1 MKFFFKY
8 FEQNKNKKL
17 FVTDNNKSITYAKF
31 YNRSLVL
38 ASYLFFKMGSLKNK
52 RILVNMNR
60 SYNYFIVIAALIKHG
75 ATIIP
80 ISNKLS
86 LQEINY
92 IKKKFKPF
100 AEINN
105 SFLNKKNFSFIKKI
119 NNDNFAK
126 IIFFTSGTTGK
137 PKGIQHK
144 ISTLFLSAIQ
154 FSKLSSYN
162 KKDIVLHNWPHYYMA
177 GFFNMFLCAVVSNST
192 IHFGEEIGVNTYLKY
207 WKLLIK
213 NKITKAYLSP
223 TMAQALI
230 SYSSYNKLPNNKKVN
245 VDIFSTGAYL
255 YDNIHK
261 NFKNTFGINLNNC
274 YGVTE
279 VGASIALSNKYESN
293 LIGNLSKGVF
303 IKLSKKK
310 EIMVKSK
317 FFFEGYVNDK
327 GQLERFKKRYFN
339 TGDLGKK
346 KERSKYYII
355 GRNKEIIKKGG
366 EQVSLLK
373 IEDAALGFQNVEDVI
388 AKGVKSEFWGEEI
401 ELDVVFKKREKIKI
415 NKDGKQNRILLS
427 QLTNY
432 LSYKLSKIEM
442 PKNITIVKSIPK
454 TSIGKNY
461 RQVF

>member
-8 FEQNKNKKL
+8 FKKNKNKKL
-17 FVTDNNKSITYAKF
+17 FVTDNKNSITYAKF
-31 YNRSLVL
+31 YNRSLIL
-38 ASYLFFKMGSLKNK
+38 ASYIFFKKGSLKNK
-52 RILVNMNR
+52 RILVNMSR
-60 SYNYFIVIAALIKHG
+60 SYNYFIVISALIKHG

-80 ISNKLS
+80 VSNKLS
-86 LQEINY
+86 LLEISY
-92 IKKKFKPF
+92 IKKKYKPF

-105 SFLNKKNFSFIKKI
+105 SILNKTNFSFNKKI

-144 ISTLFLSAIQ
+144 ITKLFLSAIQ
-154 FSKLSSYN
+154 FSKLSSYS

-177 GFFNMFLCAVVSNST
+177 GFFNMFLCPIVSTST

-213 NKITKAYLSP
+213 KKITKAYLSP

-230 SYSSYNKLPNNKKVN
+230 SYSSYNKLPKSKKINVN
-245 VDIFSTGAYL
+245 IFSTGAYL
-255 YDNIHK
+255 YDNIYK

-274 YGVTE
+274 YGITE
-279 VGASIALSNKYESN
+279 VGASIALSNENESN
-293 LIGNLSKGVF
+293 LVGNLSKGVF
-303 IKLSKKK
+303 IKLSRKK

-317 FFFEGYVNDK
+317 FFFEGYINSK
-327 GQLERFKKRYFN
+327 GLLEKFNKKYFN
-339 TGDLGKK
+339 TGDLGEKK
-346 KERSKYYII
+346 GKAKYYII

-388 AKGVKSEFWGEEI
+388 AKGVRSEFWGEEI
-401 ELDVVFKKREKIKI
+401 ELDVVFKKQKKIKI
-415 NKDGKQNRILLS
+415 NKDGKQNRILLD

-432 LSYKLSKIEM
+432 LSHKLSKIEM

>member
-8 FEQNKNKKL
+8 FKKNKDKKL
-17 FVTDNNKSITYAKF
+17 FVTDDRKSITYAKF
-31 YNRSLVL
+31 YNRSLIL
-38 ASYLFFKMGSLKNK
+38 ASYLFFRMGSLKNK
-52 RILVNMNR
+52 RILVNMSR
-60 SYNYFIVIAALIKHG
+60 SYNYFIVISALIKHG

-80 ISNKLS
+80 ISSKLS
-86 LQEINY
+86 LLEINY
-92 IKKKFKPF
+92 IKKKYKPF

-105 SFLNKKNFSFIKKI
+105 NYLSKKNTSFVKKI
-119 NNDNFAK
+119 NNDNYAK

-137 PKGIQHK
+137 PKGIQHR
-144 ISTLFLSAIQ
+144 ISKLFLSAVQ

-162 KKDIVLHNWPHYYMA
+162 KKDIILHNWPHYYMA
-177 GFFNMFLCAVVSNST
+177 GFFNMFLCAIVSGSS

-207 WKLLIK
+207 WRFLIK

-230 SYSSYNKLPNNKKVN
+230 SYSSYNKLKNNKKVN

-261 NFKNTFGINLNNC
+261 NFQNTFGIKLNNC

-279 VGASIALSNKYESN
+279 VGASIALSNKNESN
-293 LIGNLSKGVF
+293 FIGNLSKGVF

-317 FFFEGYVNDK
+317 FFFEGYINDK
-327 GQLERFKKRYFN
+327 GLLERFKKKYFN
-339 TGDLGKK
+339 TGDLGEKK
-346 KERSKYYII
+346 DRDKYYII

-373 IEDAALGFQNVEDVI
+373 IEDAALGFQKVEDVI

-401 ELDVVFKKREKIKI
+401 ELDVIFKNRKKIEI
-415 NKDGKQNRILLS
+415 NNDSKQNRILLG
-427 QLTNY
+427 QLTSY
-432 LSYKLSKIEM
+432 LSHKLSKIEM
-442 PKNITIVKSIPK
+442 PKNIRIVKSIPK